1 MPSLVRD
8 SCYPSAGQGLGASR
22 GGPRAMRAH
31 GDVPPEDSCRQV
43 HAWGRGGTWVQR
55 RLQTGKGAEV
65 ATPRPVALLQACQS
79 RGGRWGCQE
88 ASRSPVP
95 QGRQVSARWPS
106 RRAPAGRREGGLTSP
121 SSSSPC
127 RLRLES
133 LSRGHGAG
141 HGNCVCHWGSVLG
154 VNVYRGSGGDGD
166 RALGGPVWR
175 TARPPTPPRL
185 CLAPSTCTESCVW
198 ASSRRR
204 GNTTGLMANMNTSPR
219 SAGTSGPVARAH
231 VRLLSRGGAA
241 LDQRVTTPRPQPSHS
256 TLTPARRAHPGP
268 AGHAT
273 VTEVTRG
280 GLAALSASRRRG
292 AAGPSCLWLGSQTCP
307 TPTSWAQATR
317 QSPDHRAKPHT
328 KSA

>member
-1 MPSLVRD
+1 MGLPGGFEE
-8 SCYPSAGQGLGASR
+8 SCPPRETGLSPSALPAG
-22 GGPRAMRAH
+22 
-31 GDVPPEDSCRQV
+31 SCRKE
-43 HAWGRGGTWVQR
+43 GGWADLPQ
-55 RLQTGKGAEV
+55 
-65 ATPRPVALLQACQS
+65 LLLPMQ
-79 RGGRWGCQE
+79 
-88 ASRSPVP
+88 
-95 QGRQVSARWPS
+95 
-106 RRAPAGRREGGLTSP
+106 APARVPEQ
-121 SSSSPC
+121 
-127 RLRLES
+127 
-133 LSRGHGAG
+133 GHGAG

-154 VNVYRGSGGDGD
+154 VNVYRGSRGDGD
-166 RALGGPVWR
+166 RVLGGPVWR

-204 GNTTGLMANMNTSPR
+204 GNTTGLMANMNASPR

-241 LDQRVTTPRPQPSHS
+241 LDQRMTTPRPQPSHS

-328 KSA
+328 KST